1 MSAACGKAGA
11 IISALAFNSLSK
23 KIGTPAILW
32 SASPFFSF
40 RVSVRVML
48 TSAPQTVF
56 FGCCI
61 AGAGFSLLLP
71 EVRDRDPDV
80 VYEQELR
87 ERARLAR
94 G

>member
-1 MSAACGKAGA
+1 M
-11 IISALAFNSLSK
+11 
-23 KIGTPAILW
+23 
-32 SASPFFSF
+32 
-40 RVSVRVML
+40 ML
-48 TSAPQTVF
+48 TGAPLTVF

-87 ERARLAR
+87 ERERLGR
-94 G
+94 S